1 MDEIWDCIV
10 IGGGAAGLSAA
21 LVMGRARLRTLVLDA
36 GEQSNLPAHGIGG
49 LLGHDGRSPA
59 ELYALG
65 RRELDAYPSVEVR
78 DVRVTSAAAVD
89 GCFTFEVDGGTVV
102 RARRVVLA
110 GGMDYRVPHI
120 DGLAERWGRSAFH
133 CPFCHGWEVRDRP
146 LAVLDA
152 DPATAAH
159 RALLLRRWSD
169 DVTLLTN
176 GPAALAAEDRS
187 RLAGAGVGIDERP
200 VAALRG
206 PGDDLAAAVFD
217 DGAELACNGVLV
229 GMTLHQ
235 RDNLARQLGV
245 RAAPPSPISVE
256 ALAVDAMGA
265 TAVPGVFVAGD
276 IGAGMP
282 SVANAIAA
290 GSNAGATA
298 VRSLVA

>member
-1 MDEIWDCIV
+1 V
-10 IGGGAAGLSAA
+10 
-21 LVMGRARLRTLVLDA
+21 
-36 GEQSNLPAHGIGG
+36 
-49 LLGHDGRSPA
+49 
-59 ELYALG
+59 
-65 RRELDAYPSVEVR
+65 YPSVTVLDGR
-78 DVRVTSAAAVD
+78 ALLAAATD
-89 GCFTFEVDGGTVV
+89 AGFCITLESGE
-102 RARRVVLA
+102 RRFGRRLVLA
-110 GGMDYRVPHI
+110 TGMDYRAPAI
-120 DGLAERWGRSAFH
+120 DGLAERWGRSVFH

-176 GPAALAAEDRS
+176 GPAALAAEDRI

-206 PGDDLAAAVFD
+206 PGDDLAAVVFA
-217 DGAELACNGVLV
+217 DGGELACNGVLV

-235 RDNLARQLGV
+235 RDGLARQLGV
-245 RAAPPSPISVE
+245 PAAPPSPISVE

-290 GSNAGATA
+290 GSNAGAA
-298 VRSLVA
+298 VVRSLVA